1 MTFAVESSPD
11 EIAVAFAR
19 VLRSLDIPTPLDSV
33 LTFMNATHADALVM
47 VHQVGTF
54 GSVLPFEF
62 HDSLTTVSTQALAS
76 CMCLNSGICSRY
88 SSTQ

>member
-33 LTFMNATHADALVM
+33 LTFMNALSLVGIDDRES
-47 VHQVGTF
+47 VYWAVPRKVTTLCRSNQTTLECRGDRAFRGRGTVT
-54 GSVLPFEF
+54 GSF
-62 HDSLTTVSTQALAS
+62 
-76 CMCLNSGICSRY
+76 
-88 SSTQ
+88 